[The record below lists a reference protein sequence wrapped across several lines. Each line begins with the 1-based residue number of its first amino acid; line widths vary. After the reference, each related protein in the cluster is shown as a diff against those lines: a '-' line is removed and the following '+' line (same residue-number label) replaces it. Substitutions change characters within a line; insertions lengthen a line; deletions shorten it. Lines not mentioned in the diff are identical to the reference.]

1 MGPNKMK
8 EVGLVYDED
17 LITKYPDINSTRKEN
32 NDNTCQVMYMEFEK
46 GDPDYD
52 SDELSCGH

>member
-1 MGPNKMK
+1 MK
-8 EVGLVYDED
+8 ELGLVYDAD
-17 LITKYPDINSTRKEN
+17 LIKTYPDINSTRKEN

-52 SDELSCGH
+52 SDELCCGH